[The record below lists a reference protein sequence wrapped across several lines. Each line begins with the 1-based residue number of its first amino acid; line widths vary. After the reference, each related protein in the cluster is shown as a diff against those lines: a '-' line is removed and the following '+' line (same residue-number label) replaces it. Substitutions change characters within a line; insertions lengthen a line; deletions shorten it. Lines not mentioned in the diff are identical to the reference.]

1 MDGSGAD
8 EDRRKAGCHLV
19 GMIRLLSWVE
29 VHKARGAGKIR
40 RL

>member
-1 MDGSGAD
+1 VAQTKIV
-8 EDRRKAGCHLV
+8 EKAGCHLV

-29 VHKARGAGKIR
+29 VHKPWGAGKIR